1 MSTTTIASLSERHR
15 QILAL
20 IAEGRSD
27 REIAA
32 ATGLACQTVRHHT
45 RKIYAALGVE
55 KCGNLRVAAAVRW
68 VRCRKP

>member
-1 MSTTTIASLSERHR
+1 MSATIAALTDRQR

-45 RKIYAALGVE
+45 RKIYAALGVGGQ
-55 KCGNLRVAAAVRW
+55 GNPRVAAAVRW
-68 VRCRKP
+68 VRGVK